1 MAFTKRFPQE
11 RKGSPF
17 ANWKEVSLTK
27 EEENKIIKA
36 QKEENVTLM
45 QECIE
50 DAKKIFFEKELKDFQ
65 SDIINTAIALFEKRS
80 SHLVYWKE
88 EFAKEKL
95 EIHKE

>member
-1 MAFTKRFPQE
+1 MAFSKRFPQE

-17 ANWKEVSLTK
+17 ANWKEVILTK
-27 EEENKIIKA
+27 DEEKKIITK
-36 QKEENVTLM
+36 QKEKNIILM

-50 DAKKIFFEKELKDFQ
+50 DAKKIFFEKELKNFQ
-65 SDIINTAIALFEKRS
+65 SDIISIAIALFEKRS

-95 EIHKE
+95 NHFKE